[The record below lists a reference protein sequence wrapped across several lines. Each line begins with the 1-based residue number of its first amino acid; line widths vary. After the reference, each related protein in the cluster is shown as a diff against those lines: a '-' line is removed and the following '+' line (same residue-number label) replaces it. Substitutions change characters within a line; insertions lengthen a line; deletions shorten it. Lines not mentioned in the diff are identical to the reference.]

1 MKMYYEDLLRRFTE
15 MSRAVFGENL
25 IGVYLHG
32 SLAMGCFNPQKSD
45 LDLILVVEKPVSDA
59 EKLKFLQCLMLL
71 NEEAPEKGF
80 ELSIVKKEV
89 CRPFVYPTPFEFH
102 YSNGHREAVRSDM
115 PGYIEGMQGVDKD
128 LGAHFTIINRYGISL
143 YGPPV
148 EEIFAPVPK
157 RDYFDSIWFDVQNAE
172 ADILDSPMY
181 IVLNLCRVLGYVRD
195 GLVLSKKT
203 GGEWGVQH
211 LPAQFR
217 ELIETALRCYTTD
230 AEMTA
235 EADVL
240 LDFAAYMIEEIKR
253 IWTADPQNV
262 TGAMLTD
269 MGICPTC
276 YSRAHG
282 NCFFPNAAETLL
294 FENDLFECSLVDQ
307 PRAPGHTVIVS
318 RVHYKDMM
326 EIPEDLCVEMY
337 RFARKA
343 MQILKE
349 VYGAESVYLCT
360 MCDGPMNHFHVQL
373 IPRYAHEKRGSRNFV
388 KPRVAY
394 AEDTEKLK
402 ILREKLKNA

>member
-1 MKMYYEDLLRRFTE
+1 MFYEDLLHRFTE
-15 MSRAVFGENL
+15 MSRAVLGENL

-45 LDLILVVEKPVSDA
+45 LDLILVVEEEISAEIKRRFA
-59 EKLKFLQCLMLL
+59 EKLLQL

-80 ELSIVKKEV
+80 ELSIVRRAV
-89 CRPFVYPTPFEFH
+89 CKPFVYPTPYLFH
-102 YSNGHREAVRSDM
+102 YSNGWRKAAMENM
-115 PGYIEGMQGVDKD
+115 EKYIADIQGTDKD
-128 LGAHFTIINRYGISL
+128 LGAHFTILNRYGIPL

-157 RDYFDSIWFDVQNAE
+157 QDYFDSIWFDVQNA
-172 ADILDSPMY
+172 AQDILESPVY

-195 GLVLSKKT
+195 DLVLSKST
-203 GGEWGVQH
+203 GGEWGMEH
-211 LPAQFR
+211 LPATFR
-217 ELIETALRCYTTD
+217 GLVEAALQSYTSN

-235 EADVL
+235 KDDELRA
-240 LDFAAYMIEEIKR
+240 FAAYMIEEIKR
-253 IWTADPQNV
+253 VWTADPQNV

-276 YSRAHG
+276 YSRAHR
-282 NCFFPNAAETLL
+282 NCFFPNAAETQL
-294 FENDLFECSLVDQ
+294 FENDRFECSLVDK

-318 RVHYKDMM
+318 RDHYKDMM
-326 EIPEDLCVEMY
+326 SIPEDLCVEVY

-388 KPRVAY
+388 KPRQAFSL
-394 AEDTEKLK
+394 DTEKIR